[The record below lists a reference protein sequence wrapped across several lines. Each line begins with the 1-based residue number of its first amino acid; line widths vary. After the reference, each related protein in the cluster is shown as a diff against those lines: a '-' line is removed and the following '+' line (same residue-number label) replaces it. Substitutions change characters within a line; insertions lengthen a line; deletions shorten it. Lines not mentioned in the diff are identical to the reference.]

1 MPASAVTPQR
11 APRRPRY
18 LIPVQTPYRGELIAA
33 LGTAAVLVHVI
44 FAQVTLV
51 LVVAFQ
57 LTSRLS
63 RWRPEW
69 LAVPAGAG
77 LVWTLAI
84 GPATAAADLAAG
96 PRRVLRY
103 FAGAAGAPGRI
114 LHLAAAFGGVT
125 HWLPGQLPLALVLA
139 AAEAGVLWWLDWLHG
154 GETTTSGAKR
164 SGLIVALRRRWTAAT
179 IRSGGVV
186 TWDGGCVGVD
196 VATGGPAAISWQEAE
211 GGVLCVGPG
220 WSAQRAD
227 PAEAGTGLAGV
238 PGPGDGT
245 GLARRRG
252 LAARPGPPD
261 GGGLAETCFMLAHAG
276 IRRRKP
282 VIVIDLTGSR
292 RLSESLAAACAGAD
306 APLRSF
312 GAAGPGYY
320 EPVRGGDPA
329 QAASLV
335 MGMIDWTGSPDQHRR
350 ACAAYLADAFALLAA
365 APADPRMPV
374 LDDLAGLLSPAALRA
389 RLGRVPAYNPRRGVL
404 ADRVR
409 VSVSQA
415 EADPAMLHA
424 AADQLPKLRASALGH
439 WLAPGPGGVSLGGP
453 AAGPGGISGGEAA
466 GGPGRINGGG
476 AAGGP
481 YRISLGQA
489 VRDRAVVTFS
499 LDRAVHGQSAAMIA
513 RLAAV
518 DLMAVCAELGRIPVS
533 GDGLAWIHGSE
544 AVAQPVLAE
553 LIASGAGAGIA
564 IMLSMASA
572 PAADRLA
579 GAANVLVA
587 SGPADPALA
596 VRFADLA
603 DALAGPGPAGIPA
616 DRNAKTP
623 DYPLNLPRDL
633 ANGGPV
639 LPPAASG
646 EFAMLVK
653 GPQPRVLLRCRGV
666 SGFSRAG
673 RR

>member
-18 LIPVQTPYRGELIAA
+18 LIPVQIPHRGELVAT
-33 LGTAAVLVHVI
+33 LCTAAVLVHVI

-69 LAVPAGAG
+69 LAAPAGAG

-84 GPATAAADLAAG
+84 GPAAAAADLAAG
-96 PRRVLRY
+96 PRRVLGY
-103 FAGAAGAPGRI
+103 FGGAGGAPGRI
-114 LHLAAAFGGVT
+114 LHPAAAFGGLT
-125 HWLPGQLPLALVLA
+125 RWLPGQLPLALVLA
-139 AAEAGVLWWLDWLHG
+139 AAEAAVLWWLDWLHG
-154 GETTTSGAKR
+154 AETTTSGAMR

-186 TWDGGCVGVD
+186 TRDGGCVGVD
-196 VATGGPAAISWQEAE
+196 LATGRPAAISWAEAE
-211 GGVLCVGPG
+211 GGVLC
-220 WSAQRAD
+220 A
-227 PAEAGTGLAGV
+227 
-238 PGPGDGT
+238 
-245 GLARRRG
+245 
-252 LAARPGPPD
+252 GPPD
-261 GGGLAETCFMLAHAG
+261 GIRLAETCFLLANAG

-282 VIVIDLTGSR
+282 VVVIDLTGSR
-292 RLSESLAAACAGAD
+292 WLGESLAAACAAAA
-306 APLRSF
+306 APLRCF

-335 MGMIDWTGSPDQHRR
+335 MGMIDWTGIPDQHRR
-350 ACAAYLADAFALLAA
+350 ACAAYLADAFAVLAA

-389 RLGRVPAYNPRRGVL
+389 RLGRVPAYRPRREAL
-404 ADRVR
+404 ADRVG
-409 VSVSQA
+409 VSISQA

-424 AADQLPKLRASALGH
+424 AADQLPGVRSSALGH
-439 WLAPGPGGVSLGGP
+439 WLAPGPDRIS
-453 AAGPGGISGGEAA
+453 PGDAVA
-466 GGPGRINGGG
+466 GPGRITTGETPGRDRITAGGT
-476 AAGGP
+476 AGP

-489 VRDRAVVTFS
+489 IRDRAVVTFS
-499 LDRAVHGQSAAMIA
+499 LDRAVHGLSAAMIA
-513 RLAAV
+513 RLAVA

-533 GDGLAWIHGSE
+533 GDGLAWIHGCE

-564 IMLSMASA
+564 VMLSTASA
-572 PAADRLA
+572 AAADRLA

-596 VRFADLA
+596 ARFADLA
-603 DALAGPGPAGIPA
+603 DALAGSGPAGKPA
-616 DRNAKTP
+616 DRSGTTP
-623 DYPLNLPRDL
+623 DSPLSLGGDL
-633 ANGGPV
+633 ATSVPV
-639 LPPAASG
+639 LLPAASG
-646 EFAMLVK
+646 EFTMLVK
-653 GPQPRVLLRCRGV
+653 GPRPRVLPRCRSISGV
-666 SGFSRAG
+666 SPAG